1 MSFFEP
7 DSKRR
12 KLLNDISLTDNT
24 LGQIHDDDDDEEG
37 KEKLETLTYKDVL
50 DTEYKQ
56 CYACE
61 HLHSSSLE
69 ENENYRFMMRL
80 YTENS
85 SNVCKNAIYINIHK
99 FYNDI
104 IVPDLKEVRLKDDP
118 PIMDWTVDSIREH
131 FECHTNYPTDEI
143 IFQIRMNKALRNKL
157 ANNIVER
164 RHNGTMRFN
173 IKNMDIL
180 MRLDKMIIELMKTKK
195 DINSMVGY
203 SKELDY

>member
-12 KLLNDISLTDNT
+12 KLLNDISLTDT
-24 LGQIHDDDDDEEG
+24 SLGDAGDDDDE
-37 KEKLETLTYKDVL
+37 KLEPLTCKEII
-50 DTEYKQ
+50 DTEYKE

-61 HLHSSSLE
+61 NMHASSLE

-85 SNVCKNAIYINIHK
+85 ANVCKDAIYNKIHR
-99 FYNDI
+99 FYNEI
-104 IVPDLKEVRLKDDP
+104 IVPDLEEIRKEGDP

-131 FECHTNYPTDEI
+131 FEYHTNYPTDEI
-143 IFQIRMNKALRNKL
+143 LYQSRMNRAFRNKL
-157 ANNIVER
+157 ANNIIEKR
-164 RHNGTMRFN
+164 SDGTMKFN
-173 IKNMDIL
+173 VKNLDIL
-180 MRLDKMIIELMKTKK
+180 IKLDKMIIDLMKTKK
-195 DINSMVGY
+195 DINTMVGY